1 MAAEQG
7 KHIVAAVDGSA
18 PSWEA
23 FETALRLA
31 KLMNRPV
38 DVLHVIQLVKAGYF
52 AFIDRHLQE
61 EHEVMAQQILNE
73 AVERGKKAGV
83 EVSPHMLTTEKDPG
97 SAILEYLEQAGEVKF
112 LVMGTFGHGFVAR
125 HLLGSVTERVIREV
139 AHRGLQVPVLIV
151 PGSGTDEAGAPR

>member
-7 KHIVAAVDGSA
+7 KPIVVAVDGSG

-23 FETALRLA
+23 FETALTLA
-31 KLMNRPV
+31 KLMNRSI
-38 DVLHVIQLVKAGYF
+38 DVLHVIQLMKAGYF

-61 EHEVMAQQILNE
+61 EHEVMARKILTE
-73 AVERGKKAGV
+73 AVDRGNKAGV
-83 EVSPHMLTTEKDPG
+83 EVRPHMLQTEKDPS
-97 SAILEYLEQAGEVKF
+97 SAILEYLEKAGAVKF

-139 AHRGLQVPVLIV
+139 AHRGLNVPVLIV
-151 PGSGTDEAGAPR
+151 PGVGGD